1 MSIFLVTFFLQ
12 ISWGMCLY
20 TAQHSNLTVIFFLI
34 ITWRSLQQH
43 SLSALTFSYLTKTRW
58 DRELS
63 LDFQSQLLLLIFR
76 IFLFVVFTLAYGN
89 YEFSLFSSLLCSPA
103 CSLILIERDLIVF
116 IFILGCLFYNCWE
129 INFAFNLFTSFF
141 LLINYNNYEAALSIF
156 RLSYVVV
163 TATTKVYIRRILGC
177 SSDCWGGIDKKKNCK
192 TLKSFFFLLFQF
204 YFCLARYFI
213 YFLLWI
219 KLTGCC
225 ITWLITDCHFSFYI
239 KYIFIYL
246 RKLYFIF
253 IISWELCQ
261 RWNFPKHRM
270 KILFEVETLSKN
282 HIRSEN
288 ERTIFFII
296 TI

>member
-1 MSIFLVTFFLQ
+1 MHTHSCSHLFSVTMSLYNNFLIAATLSLRLVVFVDFPRYFFLQ

-129 INFAFNLFTSFF
+129 INFAFNLFTS
-141 LLINYNNYEAALSIF
+141 
-156 RLSYVVV
+156 
-163 TATTKVYIRRILGC
+163 
-177 SSDCWGGIDKKKNCK
+177 
-192 TLKSFFFLLFQF
+192 SFF
-204 YFCLARYFI
+204 C
-213 YFLLWI
+213 W
-219 KLTGCC
+219 
-225 ITWLITDCHFSFYI
+225 
-239 KYIFIYL
+239 
-246 RKLYFIF
+246 
-253 IISWELCQ
+253 
-261 RWNFPKHRM
+261 
-270 KILFEVETLSKN
+270 
-282 HIRSEN
+282 
-288 ERTIFFII
+288 
-296 TI
+296 

>member
-1 MSIFLVTFFLQ
+1 
-12 ISWGMCLY
+12 MCLY

-163 TATTKVYIRRILGC
+163 TATTKVYIRRNSRVLVGLLGRNRQEEKLQDLEKFLFLTFPVLFLP
-177 SSDCWGGIDKKKNCK
+177 SEIFYLFFIMNK
-192 TLKSFFFLLFQF
+192 TDWMLYHLTNYWLPLFLL
-204 YFCLARYFI
+204 Y
-213 YFLLWI
+213 
-219 KLTGCC
+219 
-225 ITWLITDCHFSFYI
+225 
-239 KYIFIYL
+239 
-246 RKLYFIF
+246 
-253 IISWELCQ
+253 
-261 RWNFPKHRM
+261 
-270 KILFEVETLSKN
+270 
-282 HIRSEN
+282 
-288 ERTIFFII
+288 
-296 TI
+296 